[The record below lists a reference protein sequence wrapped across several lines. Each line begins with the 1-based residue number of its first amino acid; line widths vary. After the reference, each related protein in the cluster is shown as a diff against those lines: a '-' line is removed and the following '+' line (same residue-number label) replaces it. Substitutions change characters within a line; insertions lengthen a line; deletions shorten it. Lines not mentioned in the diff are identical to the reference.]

1 MGGGVVY
8 WVWLKVHLPTG
19 SCNFYLGVWVAYTF
33 IDLVCNLTQSV
44 LKGVWLLWYVE
55 LIGVLQYSG

>member
-8 WVWLKVHLPTG
+8 WVWLKVHLLAG
-19 SCNFYLGVWVAYTF
+19 SCNFYLGVWVAYTS

-44 LKGVWLLWYVE
+44 LKGVWYAEV
-55 LIGVLQYSG
+55 ISVLQYSGWEA